1 MIKWIKLILLFSFVV
16 VNANDLN
23 VDKRAVDELNKYTLK
38 LPDDIYDPF
47 IVSVVNTQPKD
58 KKIVK
63 KEEQVVNNIN
73 PTEYKEK
80 KVDLLAVLNHRALL
94 KIEGLN
100 IKKWLKVGDKIDE
113 YVLKKIVNS
122 NSVLVKIRNKV
133 KMITMNNNLN
143 IKVKQ

>member
-1 MIKWIKLILLFSFVV
+1 MIKWIKVILLFSFIVA
-16 VNANDLN
+16 NANDLN

-63 KEEQVVNNIN
+63 KEEQVVNNAN

-113 YVLKKIVNS
+113 YVLKKIINS

>member
-1 MIKWIKLILLFSFVV
+1 MIKWIKVILLFSFIVA
-16 VNANDLN
+16 NANDLN